1 MKIIQASQ
9 TWQDSQS
16 AQEWKVIKPHKI
28 YTLSL
33 KCLGYYLPSKHPWKQ
48 TVWVSCV
55 NGAILELPLP
65 TFQAN
70 KKFQGRYNKY
80 ITGRPSQDS
89 MAQSISNY
97 KSNRYKDTHQEAI
110 TWQKLYTNMNKTN

>member
-1 MKIIQASQ
+1 MGCMIGPFLGRIASPGIGPNI
-9 TWQDSQS
+9 S
-16 AQEWKVIKPHKI
+16 
-28 YTLSL
+28 
-33 KCLGYYLPSKHPWKQ
+33 KCVQ

-110 TWQKLYTNMNKTN
+110 TWQKLYTNMNKTKDKRNEVEAKTTKRTVAE